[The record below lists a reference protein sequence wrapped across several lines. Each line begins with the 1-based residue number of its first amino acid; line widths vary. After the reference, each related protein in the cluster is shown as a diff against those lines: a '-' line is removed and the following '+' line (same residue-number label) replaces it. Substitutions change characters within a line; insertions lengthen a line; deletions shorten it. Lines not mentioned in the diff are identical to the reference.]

1 MVYVPGSL
9 LQVLETKESVSG
21 QDEMFDREADDD
33 EDVEESSDVE
43 EIQLA
48 DARIMQH
55 AEDEA
60 GSDLADAEGSSKDA
74 SGEEND
80 DDDVSDDELAVFN
93 AKLAQALRTKP
104 LAEDHVSNDSG
115 DSADEDMNDEQMAAV
130 DAQLVEIFKER
141 KRITSKKSQ
150 NKDAKETIINFKCRV
165 LELLEILIKQRHAS
179 AFALDILLPLLRVI
193 RTTTSRLVSGKAC
206 DLMKDYARLCK
217 GKHVPDV
224 KDKDALLDLLHSVH
238 NEAVKE
244 GSNAFTSACSQAS
257 LLIVRILA
265 AQDRENLR
273 QVVAAY
279 ASIQERLLFD
289 PQCKVKISFL
299 LDWLNWCAQARK

>member
-1 MVYVPGSL
+1 M
-9 LQVLETKESVSG
+9 
-21 QDEMFDREADDD
+21 
-33 EDVEESSDVE
+33 
-43 EIQLA
+43 A
-48 DARIMQH
+48 DASITQLQI
-55 AEDEA
+55 EDEA

-80 DDDVSDDELAVFN
+80 DNGVSDDELAAFN

-104 LAEDHVSNDSG
+104 LAEDRASNDSG
-115 DSADEDMNDEQMAAV
+115 DSTDEDMNDEQMAAV

-179 AFALDILLPLLRVI
+179 ALALDILLPLLRVI
-193 RTTTSRLVSGKAC
+193 RTTTSKLVSSKAC
-206 DLMKDYARLCK
+206 DLMKDYARFCK

-224 KDKDALLDLLHSVH
+224 KDKDAILDLLHSVH

-244 GSNAFTSACSQAS
+244 GSNAFTNACSQAS
-257 LLIVRILA
+257 LLLVRILA

-299 LDWLNWCAQARK
+299 VDWLNWCAQARK